1 MSGTTVPGTWP
12 RGQRLAP
19 PVISRRPGPG
29 MPVTAGTGRRMLPG
43 QAAAAASGGITA
55 RHAARLPPVRCAG
68 TLSGLEPAA
77 SQAVAAPPA
86 RAYSV
91 MSSPGPANLAS
102 YKLTM
107 LAVGY
112 KIAAPLFDGLAFA
125 RTSGAAEACTGAEVM
140 RFIAGRAVRSAG
152 EHRVEPVEGALVEH
166 GDRALVAA
174 LAPRHRLHGT

>member
-1 MSGTTVPGTWP
+1 MSGTTVPETWP

-19 PVISRRPGPG
+19 PGISGRPGPG
-29 MPVTAGTGRRMLPG
+29 APVTARTGRTLPG
-43 QAAAAASGGITA
+43 RAAGRASGEITA

-68 TLSGLEPAA
+68 TLSGVEPAA
-77 SQAVAAPPA
+77 LQAVVAPPA

-112 KIAAPLFDGLAFA
+112 KTAAPLFDGLALRA
-125 RTSGAAEACTGAEVM
+125 SG
-140 RFIAGRAVRSAG
+140 R
-152 EHRVEPVEGALVEH
+152 
-166 GDRALVAA
+166 
-174 LAPRHRLHGT
+174 